1 MMDIVE
7 HSTDWIAFDAENDE
21 VPFLHMHDMIEVKYI
36 NGIDLSS
43 PVPAWSVDF
52 DRSRD
57 PVVAYRVI
65 KKADAS
71 EIEQL
76 RELEARYWKF
86 APKYDG
92 LLIDIE
98 KLRSIIKRADAILAE
113 RNDHWSIEGAR
124 NALFEG
130 LEETR

>member
-36 NGIDLSS
+36 NGIDFSS

-57 PVVAYRVI
+57 PVVAYRVV
-65 KKADAS
+65 KKADVN

-76 RELEARYWKF
+76 RDALSEAIEF
-86 APKYDG
+86 ADQDYHALTPTG
-92 LLIDIE
+92 ETMISRW
-98 KLRSIIKRADAILAE
+98 RS
-113 RNDHWSIEGAR
+113 
-124 NALFEG
+124 ALQQK
-130 LEETR
+130 ETE